1 MIVIEFLSC
10 NHKDAINLVSL
21 IVIFNESYTLSLG
34 SALSLNE
41 EDTSN
46 TRPYVHLRN
55 IYKRFGD
62 VEALKGVTLDIF
74 TGQVL
79 GLLGENGAGKT
90 TLMNVLFGLYKPDAG
105 HIYVDG
111 KLVKIRSPAQ
121 AIKLGIFMVHQHFK
135 LVSNYTALEN
145 IAIGIT
151 SGIESL
157 KPANLAEL
165 KERINKVME
174 YSGLYVDLKEKIR
187 NLPLGVRQR
196 VEILKA
202 LTRGVK
208 VLILDEPT
216 TNLTPQEVDTLFNA
230 LRNLVKKGLGVV
242 FITHKLHEV
251 MAVADEIAVL
261 KNGVLL
267 GRFKRSD
274 VDQATVV
281 KLMVGERIDLEKSI
295 IFKGLRP
302 SGTSAQAENTARSE
316 LLKVEDIC
324 LRDKLG
330 APILDRVSFSL
341 FRGEIL
347 GIAGVSGNGQREL
360 VEILFGVRKPT
371 SGKILM
377 NGIDLTSLPI
387 RERILMGLFY
397 IPEDRLSEGISPTLS
412 VMENLVLG
420 IHFTYTTKKILM
432 DFKRI
437 RDEATQLIK
446 KYEIKTPNMMTLAS
460 KLSGGNI
467 QKLMIARAFHTAP
480 KVLIAH
486 NPTRGLDIATT
497 EKVLDEVLSLRDAGS
512 GVIYV
517 SEDLDELMLISDR
530 IAVMY
535 KGRLVGSLPR
545 SRFDKY
551 EIGKLMAG
559 VVGD

>member
-1 MIVIEFLSC
+1 MSLDK
-10 NHKDAINLVSL
+10 KDKDIS
-21 IVIFNESYTLSLG
+21 I
-34 SALSLNE
+34 
-41 EDTSN
+41 
-46 TRPYVHLRN
+46 TRPYVRLEN

-74 TGQVL
+74 MGKVL

-105 HIYVDG
+105 LIYVDG
-111 KLVKIRSPAQ
+111 KLVKIKSPAH
-121 AIKLGIFMVHQHFK
+121 AIRLGIFMVHQHFK

-151 SGIESL
+151 SGVSSVKHMDL
-157 KPANLAEL
+157 TEL
-165 KERINKVME
+165 EERTSKIME
-174 YSGLYVDLKEKIR
+174 YSGLHVNLREKIK

-202 LTRGVK
+202 LVRGVK
-208 VLILDEPT
+208 ILILDEPT

-230 LRNLVKKGLGVV
+230 LRNLVREGLGVV

-261 KNGVLL
+261 RSGVLL
-267 GRFKRSD
+267 SRFSRSD
-274 VDQATVV
+274 ADQATII

-295 IFKGLRP
+295 IFRGLRSLSTP
-302 SGTSAQAENTARSE
+302 LQTENLASTE
-316 LLKVEDIC
+316 LMRVEDIS

-330 APILDRVSFSL
+330 TTILEGVSFSL
-341 FRGEIL
+341 SRGEIL
-347 GIAGVSGNGQREL
+347 GIAGVSGNGQREF
-360 VEILFGVRKPT
+360 VEVLFGIRKPT
-371 SGKILM
+371 SGKILFEGTDIT
-377 NGIDLTSLPI
+377 NSSI
-387 RERILMGLFY
+387 RDRILKGFFY
-397 IPEDRLSEGISPTLS
+397 IPEDRLSEGVSPTLS

-420 IHFTYTTKKILM
+420 VHFTYSTKRLLM
-432 DFKRI
+432 DFKKLRS
-437 RDEATQLIK
+437 EADQLIK
-446 KYEIKTPNMMTLAS
+446 RYEIKTPDMTTSAS

-467 QKLMIARAFHTAP
+467 QKLMIARAFNTKP

-497 EKVLDEVLSLRDAGS
+497 EKVLNDVLSLKNAGS

-545 SRFDKY
+545 DRFDKY

-559 VVGD
+559 VVGG

>member
-1 MIVIEFLSC
+1 MSLSG
-10 NHKDAINLVSL
+10 
-21 IVIFNESYTLSLG
+21 ESMV
-34 SALSLNE
+34 AV
-41 EDTSN
+41 
-46 TRPYVHLRN
+46 RPYVRLEN

-90 TLMNVLFGLYKPDAG
+90 TLMNVLFGLYRPDAG
-105 HIYVDG
+105 LIYVDG
-111 KLVKIRSPAQ
+111 KVVKIKSPAH
-121 AIKLGIFMVHQHFK
+121 AIRLGIFMVHQHFK

-145 IAIGIT
+145 IAIGMS
-151 SGIESL
+151 SGIKSL
-157 KPANLAEL
+157 KPIDLAEL
-165 KERINKVME
+165 EERTNKVME
-174 YSGLYVDLKEKIR
+174 ASGLYVNLREKIR

-202 LTRGVK
+202 LVRGVK
-208 VLILDEPT
+208 ILILDEPT
-216 TNLTPQEVDTLFNA
+216 TNLTPQEVDALFNA
-230 LRNLVKKGLGVV
+230 LRSLVRTGLGVV

-261 KNGVLL
+261 RNGVLL
-267 GRFKRSD
+267 GRFKRQE
-274 VDQATVV
+274 VDQATVI

-295 IFKGLRP
+295 IFRGFRQVSTP
-302 SGTSAQAENTARSE
+302 VRTENMPGSE
-316 LLKVEDIC
+316 LLRVENLS

-330 APILDRVSFSL
+330 TTILDSISFTLS
-341 FRGEIL
+341 RGEIL
-347 GIAGVSGNGQREL
+347 GIAGVSGNGQREF
-360 VEILFGVRKPT
+360 VEVIFGIRKPT
-371 SGKILM
+371 SGKILLEGADIT
-377 NGIDLTSLPI
+377 NSSI
-387 RERILMGLFY
+387 RDRILMGMFY
-397 IPEDRLSEGISPTLS
+397 VPEDRLSEGISPTLS

-420 IHFTYTTKKILM
+420 IHFTYSTKKLLM

-437 RDEATQLIK
+437 RNDALQLIR
-446 KYEIKTPNMMTLAS
+446 KYEIKTPDTATLAS

-467 QKLMIARAFHTAP
+467 QKLMVARAFHTKP

-497 EKVLDEVLSLRDAGS
+497 ERVLCEVLDLKSAGS
-512 GVIYV
+512 GIIYV

-535 KGRLVGSLPR
+535 KGRLVGSLTR
-545 SRFDKY
+545 DRFDKY

-559 VVGD
+559 VVGG

>member
-1 MIVIEFLSC
+1 LS
-10 NHKDAINLVSL
+10 
-21 IVIFNESYTLSLG
+21 SYKEDLSVV
-34 SALSLNE
+34 
-41 EDTSN
+41 
-46 TRPYVHLRN
+46 RPYVRLEG

-105 HIYVDG
+105 HIYVNG
-111 KLVKIRSPAQ
+111 RLVKIKSPAH
-121 AIKLGIFMVHQHFK
+121 AIGLGIFMVHQHFK

-145 IAIGIT
+145 IAIGMS
-151 SGIESL
+151 SGL
-157 KPANLAEL
+157 KSIKPMSLAEL
-165 KERINKVME
+165 EERLNKIME
-174 YSGLYVDLKEKIR
+174 YSGLYVNLREKVK

-202 LTRGVK
+202 LVRGIK
-208 VLILDEPT
+208 ILILDEPT
-216 TNLTPQEVDTLFNA
+216 TNLTPQEVDTLFKA
-230 LRNLVKKGLGVV
+230 LRNLIREGLGVV

-261 KNGVLL
+261 RSGVLL
-267 GRFKRSD
+267 GRFKRPE
-274 VDQATVV
+274 VDQATVI
-281 KLMVGERIDLEKSI
+281 KLIVGERIDLEKSI
-295 IFKGLRP
+295 IFGGFKFL
-302 SGTSAQAENTARSE
+302 STSTHMEGAANSE
-316 LLKVEDIC
+316 LLKVENIT

-330 APILDRVSFSL
+330 TTILEDISFSL
-341 FRGEIL
+341 SRGEIL
-347 GIAGVSGNGQREL
+347 GVAGVSGNGQREF
-360 VEILFGVRKPT
+360 VEVLFGIRRPT
-371 SGKILM
+371 SGKMLLEGADIT
-377 NGIDLTSLPI
+377 NSSI
-387 RERILMGLFY
+387 RDRILMGFFY
-397 IPEDRLSEGISPTLS
+397 IPEDRLSEGVSPTLS

-420 IHFTYTTKKILM
+420 IHFTYSTKKLLI

-437 RDEATQLIK
+437 RDEATQLVK
-446 KYEIKTPNMMTLAS
+446 KYEIKTPDITTLAS

-467 QKLMIARAFHTAP
+467 QKLMVARAFHTRP
-480 KVLIAH
+480 KILIAH

-497 EKVLDEVLSLRDAGS
+497 EKVLNEVLRLKSSGS
-512 GVIYV
+512 GIIYV

-545 SRFDKY
+545 DKFDKY

-559 VVGD
+559 VVGG